1 MPTPI
6 DLYEEICALSQ
17 RMVNAARANDWN
29 SLVELEHRVAV
40 LRDELMANDENLS
53 LSMSELLHKHGLI
66 QQILEDDAEI
76 RRHTE
81 PWMERVRQFLGAQ
94 NHHPQAHPAYAAD
107 SNTAETSQ
115 ITANSA

>member
-1 MPTPI
+1 MPTQI

-17 RMVNAARANDWN
+17 RMVNAAQANDWN

-40 LRDELMANDENLS
+40 LRNELITSDESLS
-53 LSMSELLHKHGLI
+53 LSTPELLHKHGLI

-94 NHHPQAHPAYAAD
+94 NRHHQVQHAYAAD
-107 SNTAETSQ
+107 NNKAETSS